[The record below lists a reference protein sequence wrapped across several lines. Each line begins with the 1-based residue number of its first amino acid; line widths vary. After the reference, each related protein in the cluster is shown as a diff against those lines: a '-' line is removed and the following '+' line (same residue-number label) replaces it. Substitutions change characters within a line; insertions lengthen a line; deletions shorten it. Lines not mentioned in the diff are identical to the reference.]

1 MRLLQGRSQCRIGN
15 ICHHLPPDF
24 KPRSDIPSHPGQRL
38 AGYVKV
44 RVEELVDSVGQIGDA
59 RLLLMASLL
68 VSDELSDAY
77 AEIAAAQTDG
87 EATVETANVEADG
100 LAEKLE
106 SLAERVEA
114 IAARLEA
121 P

>member
-1 MRLLQGRSQCRIGN
+1 MPDLSVTINGRNYTIACEE
-15 ICHHLPPDF
+15 
-24 KPRSDIPSHPGQRL
+24 GQEEHIRRL

-44 RVEELVDSVGQIGDA
+44 RVEELVESVGQIGDA

-77 AEIAAAQTDG
+77 AELAAVQAETTPA
-87 EATVETANVEADG
+87 EPVESAAD
-100 LAEKLE
+100 KLE
-106 SLAERVEA
+106 RLAERAEA

-121 P
+121 S

>member
-1 MRLLQGRSQCRIGN
+1 MTELTVTINGRNYTVACEEGQEEHIG
-15 ICHHLPPDF
+15 
-24 KPRSDIPSHPGQRL
+24 RL

-44 RVEELVDSVGQIGDA
+44 RVDELVESMGQIGDA

-77 AEIAAAQTDG
+77 AELAAAQSGSESDAPPAGNG
-87 EATVETANVEADG
+87 EDSSETMAAR
-100 LAEKLE
+100 LE
-106 SLAERVEA
+106 QLAERVEA

>member
-1 MRLLQGRSQCRIGN
+1 MSELNVTINDRNYAIACEEGQEEHIG
-15 ICHHLPPDF
+15 
-24 KPRSDIPSHPGQRL
+24 RL

-44 RVEELVDSVGQIGDA
+44 RVEELVESVGQIGDA

-77 AEIAAAQTDG
+77 AELAAAQTGG
-87 EATVETANVEADG
+87 EATAEPVVVEAEG
-100 LAEKLE
+100 LAEKLDG
-106 SLAERVEA
+106 LAERVEA

>member
-1 MRLLQGRSQCRIGN
+1 MSELNVTINGRNYAIACDEGQEEHIG
-15 ICHHLPPDF
+15 
-24 KPRSDIPSHPGQRL
+24 RL

-44 RVEELVDSVGQIGDA
+44 RVEELVETVGQIGDA

-77 AEIAAAQTDG
+77 AELASIQADESENSTNKELLGDTSDAAA
-87 EATVETANVEADG
+87 
-100 LAEKLE
+100 KLE
-106 SLAERVEA
+106 RLAERAEA

-121 P
+121 S

>member
-1 MRLLQGRSQCRIGN
+1 MPELKVTINGRSYAIACEEGQEEHIG
-15 ICHHLPPDF
+15 
-24 KPRSDIPSHPGQRL
+24 RL

-77 AEIAAAQTDG
+77 AEIAAAQAGEEAAITPADDG
-87 EATVETANVEADG
+87 NDAF
-100 LAEKLE
+100 AEKLE
-106 SLAERVEA
+106 QLAERVEA
-114 IAARLEA
+114 IAERLEA
-121 P
+121 S

>member
-1 MRLLQGRSQCRIGN
+1 MPEFNVTINGRNYAIACDEGQEEHIG
-15 ICHHLPPDF
+15 
-24 KPRSDIPSHPGQRL
+24 RL

-77 AEIAAAQTDG
+77 ADLATLQAGEVAKVPTDAASASDDA
-87 EATVETANVEADG
+87 AT
-100 LAEKLE
+100 KLE
-106 SLAERVEA
+106 ELAERAEA

-121 P
+121 S

>member
-1 MRLLQGRSQCRIGN
+1 MPQFEVN
-15 ICHHLPPDF
+15 INGKNYAIACDE
-24 KPRSDIPSHPGQRL
+24 GQEEHIERL

-44 RVEELVDSVGQIGDA
+44 RVEELVESVGQIGDA

-77 AEIAAAQTDG
+77 AELAAGQSDEKG
-87 EATVETANVEADG
+87 GDSESS
-100 LAEKLE
+100 AEKLE
-106 SLAERVEA
+106 RLAQQAET

-121 P
+121 S

>member
-1 MRLLQGRSQCRIGN
+1 MSQIEVMINGRNYAIAC
-15 ICHHLPPDF
+15 DE
-24 KPRSDIPSHPGQRL
+24 GQEEHIDRL

-44 RVEELVDSVGQIGDA
+44 RVEELVESVGQIGDA

-77 AEIAAAQTDG
+77 AEL
-87 EATVETANVEADG
+87 ATVQTEGTSDEKADVETS
-100 LAEKLE
+100 AEKLE
-106 SLAERVEA
+106 QLAARAEA

-121 P
+121 S

>member
-1 MRLLQGRSQCRIGN
+1 MAELTVTINGRNYTVACEEGQEEHIG
-15 ICHHLPPDF
+15 
-24 KPRSDIPSHPGQRL
+24 RL

-44 RVEELVDSVGQIGDA
+44 RVEELVESMGQIGDA

-77 AEIAAAQTDG
+77 AELAAVQADSNG
-87 EATVETANVEADG
+87 PAAPGNGNGADG
-100 LAEKLE
+100 AENVAARLE
-106 SLAERVEA
+106 QLAERVEA

>member
-1 MRLLQGRSQCRIGN
+1 MSELNVTINDRNYAIACEEGQEEHIG
-15 ICHHLPPDF
+15 
-24 KPRSDIPSHPGQRL
+24 RL

-44 RVEELVDSVGQIGDA
+44 RVEELVESVGQIGDA

-77 AEIAAAQTDG
+77 AELAAAQTGG
-87 EATVETANVEADG
+87 EATIEPTFVETEG
-100 LAEKLE
+100 LAEKLD
-106 SLAERVEA
+106 SLAERMEA